1 MSQIR
6 MSWIKF
12 SNQTLTDSVSLC
24 LLTIKILFTYHSTQ
38 PLKVTIQ
45 GLLELSELCYLS
57 PPSILDNFHDL
68 KEKSCAFWLLSHY
81 PPSPKQPLM
90 YFYFCRF
97 AYCWVS
103 YINGIIQYVR
113 FLTSSFHLTCFKVHP
128 CCSMYQFRQSSGRH
142 VLPDHHN
149 KAVLQ

>member
-1 MSQIR
+1 MFL
-6 MSWIKF
+6 F
-12 SNQTLTDSVSLC
+12 SHSIYYILKNIFLRVNSL
-24 LLTIKILFTYHSTQ
+24 IHKIHHLCDFWYVPSYVQPST
-38 PLKVTIQ
+38 
-45 GLLELSELCYLS
+45 
-57 PPSILDNFHDL
+57 PPSILEHFHDL